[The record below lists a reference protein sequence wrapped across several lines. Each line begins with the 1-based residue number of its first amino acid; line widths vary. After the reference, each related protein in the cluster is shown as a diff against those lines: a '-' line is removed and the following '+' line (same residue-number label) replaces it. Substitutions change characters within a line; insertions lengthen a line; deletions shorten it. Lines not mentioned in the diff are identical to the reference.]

1 VAAPTPVDA
10 TDALRLDAELRELA
24 ALRDRWDEVIGHL
37 AMLLQSLGLWRDMQF
52 ASFAHYCIE
61 RLGLAPRTVEQRAA
75 LSRRLHALPQL
86 RQALRE
92 GRVSYE
98 KARLVARAADDETVA
113 AWIAKAEASTCI
125 ALRREVEAHDDRQMC
140 ARGELD
146 LRLPRTV
153 AHLVTSACRAARVAE
168 GRWLTPGEC
177 LERIATHF
185 IETWQGALPRPR
197 TAEARAIA
205 RDGGLCQVPGC
216 SRAAVHAH
224 HVQYRSR
231 GGGDEAAN
239 LTALC
244 AAHHLVGI
252 HRGYL
257 RVRGQAPHGLSWRLG
272 FGPTLLGVPPPGV
285 DASPA

>member
-1 VAAPTPVDA
+1 MSDT
-10 TDALRLDAELRELA
+10 
-24 ALRDRWDEVIGHL
+24 G
-37 AMLLQSLGLWRDMQF
+37 G
-52 ASFAHYCIE
+52 YCTE

-75 LSRRLHALPQL
+75 LSRRLHALPEL
-86 RQALRE
+86 RQAIRE

-98 KARLVARAADDETVA
+98 KARLVPRAADDETVA
-113 AWIAKAEASTCI
+113 AWIAKAETRTCI
-125 ALRREVEAHDDRQMC
+125 ALRREVDADAHRQMC

-146 LRLPRTV
+146 LRVPQSV
-153 AHLVTSACRAARVAE
+153 AQLVTSACRAARRVA
-168 GRWLTPGEC
+168 GRFLTPGVC
-177 LERIATHF
+177 LERIAAHF
-185 IETWQGALPRPR
+185 IETWRAALPRPR

-205 RDGGLCQVPGC
+205 RNGGVCQVPGC

-231 GGGDEAAN
+231 GGGDETEN

-244 AAHHLVGI
+244 AAHHLVGV